1 MLGNKKKITE
11 ARMAS
16 RTVTSQLTYDALLER
31 MTAVCKSL
39 PAKRTLLGERSHHL
53 VFNEKWQ
60 CHVVTFAPT
69 AKDGQKRGA
78 GDWSIRIF
86 NKAGTGVL
94 MQIIT
99 VMTSGNEIAN
109 GAEIDR
115 FYAAFEADLLAHDTS
130 SSITVQTK

>member
-1 MLGNKKKITE
+1 MLGNKKKVTE
-11 ARMAS
+11 ARMAA
-16 RTVTSQLTYDALLER
+16 RTVTSQLTYDELLER

-39 PAKRTLLGERSHHL
+39 PGKRTLLGERSHHV

-69 AKDGQKRGA
+69 SKDGQKRGA

-86 NKAGTGVL
+86 KRAETGVI
-94 MQIIT
+94 MQIVT

-115 FYAAFEADLLAHDTS
+115 FYAALEADLLTHDPS